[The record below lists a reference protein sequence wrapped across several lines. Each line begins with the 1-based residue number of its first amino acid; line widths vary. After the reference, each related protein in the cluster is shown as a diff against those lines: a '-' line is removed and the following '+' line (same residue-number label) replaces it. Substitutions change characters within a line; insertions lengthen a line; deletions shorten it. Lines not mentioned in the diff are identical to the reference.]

1 MIVNNLRF
9 VLLCTVLIFFQFI
22 INNFTIFYIDIIAIL
37 LISLLLRGNLIW
49 VQLITISFIGDLI
62 GHWYLGSHLLT
73 VVLLSYFTNKVANFY
88 RMCGWFPR
96 MLISMF
102 YFALFFL
109 VIYLIELLTR
119 RVFTSVD
126 SLIFQLL
133 VILPVVQLILD
144 KLTVRKPSEYY
155 F

>member
-9 VLLCTVLIFFQFI
+9 IILCTVLVFLQFT
-22 INNFTIFYIDIIAIL
+22 INNFTIFYVDVIAIL
-37 LISLLLRGNLIW
+37 LVSLLLRGNLIW
-49 VQLITISFIGDLI
+49 LQLIILSFIGDLI
-62 GHWYLGSHLLT
+62 GHWYLGSHLLA
-73 VVLLSYFTNKVANFY
+73 VVIISFFTGKVANFY

-96 MLISMF
+96 MIISMF
-102 YFALFFL
+102 YFALFFF
-109 VIYLIELLTR
+109 VIYLIELSTH

-133 VILPVVQLILD
+133 VILPLVQFVLE